1 VTPVQALPTATRT
14 QIWWVPGK
22 APFGTGQL
30 VEKAPAVLVVTVPT
44 WRLSQSTGRAWFGG
58 RLSPAK

>member
-44 WRLSQSTGRAWFGG
+44 WRLSQSC
-58 RLSPAK
+58 SIDS